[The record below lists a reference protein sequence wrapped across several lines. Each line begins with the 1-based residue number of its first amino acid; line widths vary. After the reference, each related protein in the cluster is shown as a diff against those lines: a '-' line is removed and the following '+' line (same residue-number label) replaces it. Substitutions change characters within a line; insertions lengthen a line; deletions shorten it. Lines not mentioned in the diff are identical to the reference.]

1 MKRTKF
7 VSTIQKEP
15 VFQVLFLFSRFHFL
29 SFSLL
34 EVGGGANAIRVNN
47 SKRLSFSEKMMLF
60 RVKD

>member
-15 VFQVLFLFSRFHFL
+15 VFQAFLFSRFLFSEFL
-29 SFSLL
+29 A
-34 EVGGGANAIRVNN
+34 VGGGANAIRVNN

-60 RVKD
+60 RGKG